1 MAEGQGRLGARGS
14 AHVICDIIELFFAAF
29 DVVVVVV
36 CYYYYYY
43 IFLECRVRLLIT
55 VTKLKK

>member
-1 MAEGQGRLGARGS
+1 MHQHFIPVS
-14 AHVICDIIELFFAAF
+14 VYYYYI
-29 DVVVVVV
+29 V